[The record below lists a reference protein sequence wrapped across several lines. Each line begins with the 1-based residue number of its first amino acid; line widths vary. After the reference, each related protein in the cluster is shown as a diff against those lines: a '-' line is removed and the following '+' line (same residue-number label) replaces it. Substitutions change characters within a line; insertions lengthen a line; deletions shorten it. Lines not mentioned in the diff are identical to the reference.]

1 MNKFNLFFHY
11 ALETMKILVALIYVA
26 VLGYVTYFFYTY
38 IELGFWLS
46 LVLAFIVSSPVV
58 FICSILSD
66 ILNNISAN
74 DTYNNNA
81 TNVALGYVAH
91 QQQVNNHRN
100 L

>member
-11 ALETMKILVALIYVA
+11 ALETMKILVSLTFVA

-58 FICSILSD
+58 FICSFILDVLNGRLTSD
-66 ILNNISAN
+66 TNNS
-74 DTYNNNA
+74 NA

-91 QQQVNNHRN
+91 QQQVSNHRN

>member
-11 ALETMKILVALIYVA
+11 ALETMKILVSLIFVA

-58 FICSILSD
+58 FICSFILDVLNGRLTSD
-66 ILNNISAN
+66 TNNS
-74 DTYNNNA
+74 NA

-91 QQQVNNHRN
+91 QQQVNNHHN